1 MSIPE
6 LWEKIKVWSEKEEI
20 YHILMA
26 FIVIL
31 VGLAGF
37 GLGKLSK
44 NEDLPVRIEYAQQG
58 SISEKTQNTSADET
72 VSTYQSGTII
82 ASKNGTKY
90 YFPDCRGV
98 GNIKEEN
105 KIFFQSENEAV
116 SAGYSKASGCK

>member
-6 LWEKIKVWSEKEEI
+6 LWEKIKVWSEKEEV
-20 YHILMA
+20 YHTLMV

-37 GLGKLSK
+37 GLGRLSQ
-44 NEDLPVRIEYAQQG
+44 NGDLPVRIEYAKEVPG
-58 SISEKTQNTSADET
+58 SEKAPT
-72 VSTYQSGTII
+72 VSSTETSSPAQSGAII

-90 YFPDCRGV
+90 YFPNCRGV

-105 KIFFQSENEAV
+105 KIFFQTESEALA
-116 SAGYSKASGCK
+116 AGYSKASGCK